1 MTFMALHSNAPS
13 GGLIER
19 SSRILV
25 SCARNPTATAAVEV
39 RALSVFRNPPVDWSE
54 GRSRR
59 ALMSNI
65 DPWEKAADCERARK
79 SAADPDRRTLLA
91 NLRDLWIALG
101 SQCEVMSS
109 DEMAQEA
116 EAIGR
121 LHADLYAAGNRR
133 LH

>member
-1 MTFMALHSNAPS
+1 MTFMASALECTLWRPEERPS
-13 GGLIER
+13 R
-19 SSRILV
+19 ALV
-25 SCARNPTATAAVEV
+25 SCARNQIATAAVEV
-39 RALSVFRNPPVDWSE
+39 RALRYPATPMDWTESHI
-54 GRSRR
+54 RR

-65 DPWEKAADCERARK
+65 DPWEKAADCDRAIK
-79 SAADPDRRTLLA
+79 SAADPVQRTLLA

-101 SQCEVMSS
+101 SHRELMSS

-121 LHADLYAAGNRR
+121 LHADLYAVRDGG